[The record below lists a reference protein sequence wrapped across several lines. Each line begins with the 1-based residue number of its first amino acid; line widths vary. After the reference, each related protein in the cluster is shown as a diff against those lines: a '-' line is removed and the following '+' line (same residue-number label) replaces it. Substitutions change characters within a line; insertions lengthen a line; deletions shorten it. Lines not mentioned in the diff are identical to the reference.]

1 MPPKADYW
9 KYFNIVGVVAFCL
22 IAQCK
27 HPKSPLALLPSLAR
41 RRESEYEY
49 DVKGLYICTCVLGV
63 TAITNHLSR
72 HHNDIWEAYV
82 LARDA
87 KRTAQANIKKEEVLN
102 CKMENAE
109 LRFTDMRSNAGQLA
123 FLNQVLFIAWF

>member
-1 MPPKADYW
+1 MILK
-9 KYFNIVGVVAFCL
+9 VCTSVV
-22 IAQCK
+22 
-27 HPKSPLALLPSLAR
+27 H
-41 RRESEYEY
+41 
-49 DVKGLYICTCVLGV
+49 LYICTCILGV

-87 KRTAQANIKKEEVLN
+87 KKTAQANIKKEEVLN
-102 CKMENAE
+102 CEMENAE

-123 FLNQVLFIAWF
+123 FLNQVLFIAWFKVTFAPSSLHF